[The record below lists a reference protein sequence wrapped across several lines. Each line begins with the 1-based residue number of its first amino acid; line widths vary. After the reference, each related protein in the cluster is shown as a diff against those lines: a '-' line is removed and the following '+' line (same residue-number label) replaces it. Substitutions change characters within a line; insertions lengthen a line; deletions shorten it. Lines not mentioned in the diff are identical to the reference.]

1 MVLHKSL
8 AIGDIHIP
16 YQWSYAD
23 ATARGAATGF
33 VASDVGKLARQLD
46 NNSLWM
52 LSNHSPIVW
61 KGVSDVLHASTHQNS
76 GGDEVATATAAVNA
90 IPKANA
96 SAKLDVGWV
105 PTGSSSTT
113 VCIGDDSRLSNART
127 PTSHASSHNAG
138 GGDAL
143 AIDAVAGT
151 GSLRTL
157 GTAATAACAGNDAR
171 LSDARTPAAH
181 STSHKNGGSDEVA
194 TATAANNAIPKAGG
208 TGKLDIGWVPTGS
221 TSTTVCVG
229 NDSRLS
235 NARTPTSHASSHNAG
250 GGDALAIDAV
260 AGTGSLR
267 TLGTAATAACAGND
281 SRLSDSRTPT
291 AHASSH
297 NAGGGDALAIDS
309 VAETGSLRTLGTSA
323 TSACAGNDS
332 RLSDSR
338 TDSNAI
344 HKTTS
349 AEISA
354 LTEKTTL
361 VSTDVFVI
369 EDSAAS
375 YAKKKVQ
382 VTNLPGGV
390 DTTAIHKATS
400 AEISAMT
407 EKTTPIAA
415 DLLVIED
422 SAASNAKKKVQIG
435 NVLNIIVFGK
445 DYQTAVADAR
455 TTTTSATFQNK
466 TTLTT
471 GALTG
476 TYRVAWT
483 AVLDIGTTKV
493 NAEAQLY
500 NTTDS
505 AILGAVQVLY
515 GADASD
521 RKNCGGFAE
530 VTFAGAAKTFYIQYR
545 SVNGV
550 ATVGIQ
556 AAKIEL
562 WRVA

>member
-23 ATARGAATGF
+23 STARGAATGF
-33 VASDVGKLARQLD
+33 VASDVGRLARQLD

-52 LSNHSPIVW
+52 LTNHSPIVW

-171 LSDARTPAAH
+171 LSDART
-181 STSHKNGGSDEVA
+181 
-194 TATAANNAIPKAGG
+194 
-208 TGKLDIGWVPTGS
+208 
-221 TSTTVCVG
+221 
-229 NDSRLS
+229 
-235 NARTPTSHASSHNAG
+235 
-250 GGDALAIDAV
+250 
-260 AGTGSLR
+260 
-267 TLGTAATAACAGND
+267 
-281 SRLSDSRTPT
+281 
-291 AHASSH
+291 
-297 NAGGGDALAIDS
+297 
-309 VAETGSLRTLGTSA
+309 
-323 TSACAGNDS
+323 
-332 RLSDSR
+332 
-338 TDSNAI
+338 DSNAI

-382 VTNLPGGV
+382 VTNLPYV
-390 DTTAIHKATS
+390 
-400 AEISAMT
+400 
-407 EKTTPIAA
+407 
-415 DLLVIED
+415 
-422 SAASNAKKKVQIG
+422 
-435 NVLNIIVFGK
+435 VFGANV
-445 DYQTAVADAR
+445 QTASDATR
-455 TTTTSATFQNK
+455 TTTTSATYGTK
-466 TTLTT
+466 ITITT
-471 GALTG
+471 GANTG
-476 TYRVAWT
+476 TYLVSWT
-483 AVLDIGTTKV
+483 CALDTTVK
-493 NAEAQLY
+493 AKSAKARLY
-500 NTTDS
+500 NSTDATVLS
-505 AILGAVQVLY
+505 EQIIETSQVTDKLGA
-515 GADASD
+515 
-521 RKNCGGFAE
+521 GGVAII
-530 VTFAGAAKTFYIQYR
+530 TLAGVAKTINLEFCSAVGGDTTGCQY
-545 SVNGV
+545 
-550 ATVGIQ
+550 AYMTI
-556 AAKIEL
+556 
-562 WRVA
+562 WRIS